1 MDNKIS
7 REFHFGSLLRFSLP
21 TIAMMLMMSLYSMVD
36 GIFVSQFV
44 GTNAFSSIN
53 IIIPVTFAVLGVGIM
68 LGTGGSA
75 VIARKLGEKKEKE
88 ARQDFSLLMLF
99 GVVLSVVLAVLGLLF
114 RDPLIRILGA
124 NDTLMADCRVYFTIL
139 AAGFP
144 AYMLQIMFQSYFVT
158 AGRPH
163 LGLWATVG
171 AGLLNA
177 VLDYLF
183 IVPLGMGV
191 AGAALATVAGYCVPA
206 VIGLN
211 FFFRKKGNLY
221 FVRPVRNWGTLLR
234 SCANGSSEM
243 VTNIAS
249 SVISILF
256 NLIMIRSYGADGVAA
271 IRAISAHGDFSRFFR
286 GCGSCRQLQLR
297 SAEQGAAQTGG
308 PYLPDSYPGL
318 LCDDTG
324 RCAVVRA
331 GPGRYFCGEG
341 YLSLSHRAARLL
353 PFLAELFVLWAEY
366 LRLVPVYR
374 TFQREGIGAY
384 LLFAHLRFY
393 SSRTAGFT
401 GVCGS
406 GRRVAGRPHRG
417 SPVCGAVR
425 YLPAEGEKTVW
436 LRLSNP
442 ETNRAGWI
450 QRLLREQAFI
460 NIPVICGVSGKN

>member
-183 IVPLGMGV
+183 YCPTGNGGGGCCACYCSGV
-191 AGAALATVAGYCVPA
+191 LC
-206 VIGLN
+206 
-211 FFFRKKGNLY
+211 
-221 FVRPVRNWGTLLR
+221 
-234 SCANGSSEM
+234 
-243 VTNIAS
+243 
-249 SVISILF
+249 
-256 NLIMIRSYGADGVAA
+256 
-271 IRAISAHGDFSRFFR
+271 
-286 GCGSCRQLQLR
+286 
-297 SAEQGAAQTGG
+297 TGG
-308 PYLPDSYPGL
+308 
-318 LCDDTG
+318 
-324 RCAVVRA
+324 
-331 GPGRYFCGEG
+331 
-341 YLSLSHRAARLL
+341 
-353 PFLAELFVLWAEY
+353 
-366 LRLVPVYR
+366 
-374 TFQREGIGAY
+374 
-384 LLFAHLRFY
+384 
-393 SSRTAGFT
+393 
-401 GVCGS
+401 
-406 GRRVAGRPHRG
+406 
-417 SPVCGAVR
+417 
-425 YLPAEGEKTVW
+425 
-436 LRLSNP
+436 
-442 ETNRAGWI
+442 NRA
-450 QRLLREQAFI
+450 
-460 NIPVICGVSGKN
+460 